1 MFVKFV
7 VILSLSINN
16 LRMDNYKILRY
27 NHSSEIIKDNINEF
41 WLCRMQNGS
50 ARVLFE
56 NEIHKVASDTVF
68 VVQEGASFRVA
79 SSSRNMQL
87 EVLVFN
93 EQLMNVVYSLL
104 GAEADFGSLETI
116 FWANKELDEP
126 FGKIMSM
133 DYESLQTIIQQQP
146 LVARHKMVVASLVHL
161 LLALYN
167 AADDTAKPLQYDNSK
182 RPRMLLNHFFEL
194 VSENI
199 MMGHKS
205 VSFYAKKLCIS
216 ERYLSKLCKAETGQT
231 PKDLINQSLIGEIKN
246 ALLTS
251 EMTHQQISDRF
262 GFPDQSAFGQFFK
275 RQEGISP
282 SEFRRKY
289 K

>member
-1 MFVKFV
+1 M
-7 VILSLSINN
+7 SLSINN

-56 NEIHKVASDTVF
+56 NEKHKVANDTVF
-68 VVQEGASFRVA
+68 AVQEGASFRVA

-133 DYESLQTIIQQQP
+133 DYESLLTIIQQQP

-167 AADDTAKPLQYDNSK
+167 AADDATKPQQYDNSK

-216 ERYLSKLCKAETGQT
+216 ERYLSKLCKDETGQT

-251 EMTHQQISDRF
+251 ELTHQQIADRF

-282 SEFRRKY
+282 SEYRRKY

>member
-1 MFVKFV
+1 M
-7 VILSLSINN
+7 NN
-16 LRMDNYKILRY
+16 YTVFHY
-27 NHSSEIIKDNINEF
+27 NHTSEIIKDNINEF
-41 WLCRMQNGS
+41 WLCRLQNGS
-50 ARVLFE
+50 MRVIFE
-56 NEIHKVASDTVF
+56 NVKHKVASDTVF

-87 EVLVFN
+87 EVLVFS

-104 GAEADFGSLETI
+104 GAEADFGSLETV
-116 FWANKELDEP
+116 FWTDKDLDEP

-133 DYESLQTIIQQQP
+133 DYESLLAVIQQQS
-146 LVARHKMVVASLVHL
+146 LIARHKMVIASLVHL
-161 LLALYN
+161 LITLYN
-167 AADDTAKPLQYDNSK
+167 TAGDADKPLQYDNSK

-199 MMGHKS
+199 MMGQRC

-282 SEFRRKY
+282 SEFRQKY

>member
-1 MFVKFV
+1 M
-7 VILSLSINN
+7 NN
-16 LRMDNYKILRY
+16 CMVFHY
-27 NHSSEIIKDNINEF
+27 NHTSEIIKDNINEF
-41 WLCRMQNGS
+41 WLCRLQNGNM
-50 ARVLFE
+50 RVIFE
-56 NEIHKVASDTVF
+56 NEKHKVASNTVF

-116 FWANKELDEP
+116 FWTDKDLEEP
-126 FGKIMSM
+126 YGKIMSA
-133 DYESLQTIIQQQP
+133 DYESLLAVIQQQS
-146 LVARHKMVVASLVHL
+146 LVARHKMVIASLVHL

-167 AADDTAKPLQYDNSK
+167 TAGDAKKNLQYDNSK
-182 RPRMLLNHFFEL
+182 RSRMLLNHFFEL
-194 VSENI
+194 VGENV
-199 MMGHKS
+199 MMGQRD

-231 PKDLINQSLIGEIKN
+231 PKVLINQSLIGEIKN
-246 ALLTS
+246 ALLTT
-251 EMTHQQISDRF
+251 EMSHQQIADRF

-282 SEFRRKY
+282 SEFRKKY